1 MTMKKSIFLPVETM
15 SREYQYKIVLA
26 TKLAN
31 EGFRVVLGHAPHLDK
46 IKSYFP
52 PGAYIGKNLFK
63 TLFPTEL
70 SIYKSYKNNG
80 WSLIHLDEEGAIF
93 AGGKE
98 EWKQEL
104 NGRLDPRVLGSDD
117 KVLCWGEFQAEHYRT
132 VVAQMSAPKIV
143 ATGQPKFSYNDLLY
157 KQVLDLDISFNEKF
171 ILFNMNYSVFNDQLG
186 ISYFLETNDS
196 YRTDEI
202 ENFEYKRSIW
212 LDQLSNFGSILS
224 IIQRMLKD
232 ECFNDFKFV
241 VRPHPAEN
249 DCIYK
254 TFFEKNERVIV
265 TNCHTAVE
273 WSKKAY
279 CTIHDGCT
287 TGVEAYLS
295 GCKVIHYREQFNHEA
310 VINVIPNSVGYNA
323 TSYSELKKIVLGENE
338 NDILKNKEL
347 CHMMIS
353 NFDKTL
359 NSFQRV
365 VDETVITLSEKKAG
379 YVSKKLFVH
388 DFLHKIISLVKYYAR
403 YAIPSKQAL
412 YIKEKKKFPGF
423 KSKDVYSLIKKVN
436 SSGVNVDVVKF
447 AKEYIIIEK
456 V

>member
-1 MTMKKSIFLPVETM
+1 M
-15 SREYQYKIVLA
+15 IVF
-26 TKLAN
+26 T
-31 EGFRVVLGHAPHLDK
+31 
-46 IKSYFP
+46 
-52 PGAYIGKNLFK
+52 
-63 TLFPTEL
+63 
-70 SIYKSYKNNG
+70 
-80 WSLIHLDEEGAIF
+80 
-93 AGGKE
+93 
-98 EWKQEL
+98 
-104 NGRLDPRVLGSDD
+104 
-117 KVLCWGEFQAEHYRT
+117 
-132 VVAQMSAPKIV
+132 
-143 ATGQPKFSYNDLLY
+143 
-157 KQVLDLDISFNEKF
+157 
-171 ILFNMNYSVFNDQLG
+171 
-186 ISYFLETNDS
+186 
-196 YRTDEI
+196 
-202 ENFEYKRSIW
+202 
-212 LDQLSNFGSILS
+212 
-224 IIQRMLKD
+224 
-232 ECFNDFKFV
+232 
-241 VRPHPAEN
+241 
-249 DCIYK
+249 K

-403 YAIPSKQAL
+403 YAIPSKAKP
-412 YIKEKKKFPGF
+412 YI
-423 KSKDVYSLIKKVN
+423 
-436 SSGVNVDVVKF
+436 
-447 AKEYIIIEK
+447 
-456 V
+456 